1 MPTEHCSDPRTVLIL
16 SPHFP
21 PSSLAGVHRARH
33 LAKALPL
40 HGWRPVVV
48 RADPAHTTE
57 SGDDDLAR
65 LVPARLEQVA
75 TGAIPARLTRRIG
88 IGDIGLRGY
97 RQFGRAL
104 EEAAERTGANVV
116 LLTGSPFYPLLLAR
130 RLKRRGL
137 KVVLDFQDPWV
148 SAAGAAR
155 PALSKGGLSHRLAT
169 LLEPRAVRYADAIT
183 SVSDEQNRQMR
194 DRYPFLANVPMEAIP
209 IGGDP
214 DDFDALRA
222 APPAALIHPLDPAR
236 LNFCY
241 VGTFMPRSGPLM
253 AALLSAA
260 GRLAARRPDLAA
272 RLTLNFV
279 GTSNQPDAS
288 GEGPATRLARELGVA
303 HLVAETPRRVPFLE
317 ALSLL
322 ANADGL
328 MLVGSDEPHYTASK
342 IYPNLMAARPFVSLF
357 HAASSAHAIL
367 TAAGGGRA
375 FAFEDPAEL
384 GALTEPLSGALEAV
398 ADQGSG
404 FSAPDPAAYAPFTA
418 EAVAGRYAALF
429 ERLAG

>member
-1 MPTEHCSDPRTVLIL
+1 MRNVLL
-16 SPHFP
+16 VSLNFP
-21 PSSLAGVHRARH
+21 PSTIASVHRARH
-33 LAKALPL
+33 LAKHLPTF
-40 HGWRPVVV
+40 GWRPTVLAVDEAYHKEPPDPGLGALVPDHVDVV
-48 RADPAHTTE
+48 RI
-57 SGDDDLAR
+57 
-65 LVPARLEQVA
+65 
-75 TGAIPARLTRRIG
+75 GAIPVAVGMRVGVGDLALRSLFPLTKAIDRLV
-88 IGDIGLRGY
+88 
-97 RQFGRAL
+97 
-104 EEAAERTGANVV
+104 AERQPDVV
-116 LLTGSPFYPLLLAR
+116 FLTGWPFYEMLLAR

-169 LLEPRAVRYADAIT
+169 LLEPRAVAHADAIT

-222 APPAALIHPLDPAR
+222 APPAAPIHPLDPAQ